1 MGLITTMNFY
11 DEAIEAKY
19 QLQLD
24 LVAKR
29 RTLLDLM
36 RENKSVQEVATPN
49 LIKGVLYDHD
59 ISVLEDADP
68 YFWEPRITQLV
79 LATGQQLPATASFDV
94 SWLRGKAG
102 YWWFGRSSPLI
113 GVSSSGERK
122 YVNAL
127 LWSLSPNGAVSVET
141 FNVVGRNQYP
151 LGSLSWDE
159 GETLTDATARAGTL
173 ESHLLQAPDIA
184 LREIA
189 IQLAQKTTSLVDEL
203 IEVATEA
210 KKKHEEVLALA
221 EQIGEEDHHNSKYDY
236 DHDIQEYE
244 ARKEIDKGR
253 VREFTSDYEQRLKE
267 WCAASKNALQ
277 LFACGCLWLQQK
289 IVTASQA
296 PLDRAARRRLE
307 RQDIDPKCLVVELR
321 SKQYTHTSPVDESKQ
336 VDWAWQWAVRG
347 HWRDQPTKDGTKLIW
362 IHPYL
367 KGPEDKPLKPDA
379 GRVFAVTR

>member
-1 MGLITTMNFY
+1 MNFY
-11 DEAIEAKY
+11 DEAIEAKH

-24 LVAKR
+24 LVR
-29 RTLLDLM
+29 RRRLLLDLVKS
-36 RENKSVQEVATPN
+36 NKSVQEIATPQ

-79 LATGQQLPATASFDV
+79 MATGQQLPSTVNFDV

-113 GVSSSGERK
+113 GLDAKGERK

-127 LWSLSPNGAVSVET
+127 LWNMHPNGAVSVET
-141 FNVVGRNQYP
+141 FHVIGRDQYP

-159 GETLTDATARAGTL
+159 GENLTDAIARAGTL
-173 ESHLLQAPDIA
+173 ESELIRTPDLI
-184 LREIA
+184 LRELA
-189 IQLAQKTTSLVDEL
+189 INLSKKVESLSGEL
-203 IEVATEA
+203 IDVAGKA
-210 KKKHEEVLALA
+210 KQLHEEVVTLA
-221 EQIGEEDHHNSKYDY
+221 EQIGEEEKYRNQTKYDLDVEKY
-236 DHDIQEYE
+236 T
-244 ARKEIDKGR
+244 ARQQIDAAQTER
-253 VREFTSDYEQRLKE
+253 FTSEYRERLEE
-267 WCAASKNALQ
+267 WTIASRSALQ

-296 PLDRAARRRLE
+296 PLTRAAQRRLE
-307 RQDIDPKCLVVELR
+307 RQKIDPKCLVVELR
-321 SKQYTHTSPVDESKQ
+321 SKQYTRTTLDEESKQ

-347 HWRDQPTKDGTKLIW
+347 HWRDQPTKEGTKLIW
-362 IHPYL
+362 IHPYI